1 MTPPLSVTMRD
12 GQSLHVRVVGQGQ
25 PVLLLP
31 GMGMTSSQWLPFIRP
46 YRRHFRFYMPD
57 FRGAGLSGK
66 CYFNQLDIF
75 QNNMEDVQ
83 DIVRHFGLKDFLL
96 AGYSM
101 GASTALHWLRAEGFA
116 DVRRYLHIDQA
127 VCVPNRDDWP
137 YGLFGERQ
145 PILFDGLRQLS
156 TYLDEHSHH
165 AGIAELP
172 LAVRRE
178 VMGILS
184 RTYLRLGAGRS
195 MSTFFALC
203 VHWPRLLSLMVPN
216 PCMANAKAYLSSY
229 LNAHDYRPCLRQCDT
244 PITFMV
250 GMKSLL
256 YDARGQLEIARSVRR
271 GRLVRFEK
279 SGHMLVLREPWKF
292 TRELGRF
299 LHDRE

>member
-1 MTPPLSVTMRD
+1 MPYVTMRD
-12 GQSLHVRVVGQGQ
+12 GQALHVRVVGQGQ

-31 GMGMTSSQWLPFIRP
+31 GLGMASSHWLPFIRP
-46 YRRHFRFYMPD
+46 YRRHFRFYLPD

-66 CYFNQLDIF
+66 CFFNQTDIF

-83 DIVRHFGLKDFLL
+83 DVVRHFGLKDLLL

-116 DVRRYLHIDQA
+116 GVRRYLHIDQA
-127 VCVPNRDDWP
+127 VCIPNDEGWSHGL
-137 YGLFGERQ
+137 YGSNQ
-145 PILFDGLRQLS
+145 SILFEGLRQLS
-156 TYLDEHSHH
+156 AHLDEHSHC

-172 LAVRRE
+172 LAARKE
-178 VMGILS
+178 VMAILS
-184 RTYLRLGAGRS
+184 RMYRRLGAGWS
-195 MSTFFALC
+195 MPPFFALAAY
-203 VHWPRLLSLMVPN
+203 WPWLFSLMIPN
-216 PCMANAKAYLSSY
+216 PCMVNARAYLSSY

-256 YDARGQLEIARSVRR
+256 YGSQGQVAMAQAARN

-279 SGHMLVLREPWKF
+279 SGHMLLLREPWKF
-292 TRELGRF
+292 RRELGRF
-299 LHDRE
+299 LYDRE